1 MPYILKTVHSPPT
14 AIYRRYYTKRIPL
27 LSKMVYKLV
36 RFGPRGGASPYKTL
50 LSIPGGKGAWLSDY
64 ALKIVC

>member
-1 MPYILKTVHSPPT
+1 
-14 AIYRRYYTKRIPL
+14 
-27 LSKMVYKLV
+27 MVYKLV
-36 RFGPRGGASPYKTL
+36 RFGPLGGASPYKTL